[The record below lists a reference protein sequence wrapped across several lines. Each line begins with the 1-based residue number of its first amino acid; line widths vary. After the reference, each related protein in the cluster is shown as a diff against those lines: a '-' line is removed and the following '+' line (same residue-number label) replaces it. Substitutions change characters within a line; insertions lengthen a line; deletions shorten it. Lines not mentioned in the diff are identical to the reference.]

1 MSIYSYPVEITSADI
16 INAGGIDLAHE
27 YGDGGI
33 RPFLYGVH
41 TAIYEGGIYATGD
54 RDIKERIITTYKE
67 KAEQSIKRALVLQ
80 AIYMH
85 GVGNVGLES
94 GITITADGQKAVVA
108 LRELRSKMICP
119 EAINALKACSVPLL
133 YAGER

>member
-1 MSIYSYPVEITSADI
+1 
-16 INAGGIDLAHE
+16 
-27 YGDGGI
+27 
-33 RPFLYGVH
+33 
-41 TAIYEGGIYATGD
+41 
-54 RDIKERIITTYKE
+54 
-67 KAEQSIKRALVLQ
+67 
-80 AIYMH
+80 MH